1 MNEEEKTVW
10 LDEENKILSF
20 HIIDN
25 GKMIGKTAS
34 RFWDFIFGLTSSGY
48 RIM

>member
-10 LDEENKILSF
+10 LNEENKILSF

-25 GKMIGKTAS
+25 GRMI
-34 RFWDFIFGLTSSGY
+34 I
-48 RIM
+48 